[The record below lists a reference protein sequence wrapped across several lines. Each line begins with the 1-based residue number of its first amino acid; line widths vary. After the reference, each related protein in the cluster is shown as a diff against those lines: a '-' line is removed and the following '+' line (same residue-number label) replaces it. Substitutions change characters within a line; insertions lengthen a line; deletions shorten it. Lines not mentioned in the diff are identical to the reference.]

1 MRAIYEIDGFL
12 NVLIAARDH
21 GVQRLVYAASSSTYG
36 DSEKLPKTEDHI
48 GKPLSTYAV
57 TKLANELYAH
67 VFHLNYGLSV
77 TGLRYFNVFGER
89 QDPLGAYAAAIP
101 KFIQHFIKHE
111 APLIF
116 GDGEQSRD
124 FTYVANVV
132 QMNHLAATADATHV
146 NAQVFNT
153 AVGDRCRLVDL
164 TETIRQLLSVYDS
177 EIAQVAIQYGPK
189 REGDIAHSLA
199 SIEKAERLLGYR
211 PTHTWKQG
219 LEQAIAWYWK
229 YFN

>member
-1 MRAIYEIDGFL
+1 
-12 NVLIAARDH
+12 
-21 GVQRLVYAASSSTYG
+21 
-36 DSEKLPKTEDHI
+36 
-48 GKPLSTYAV
+48 
-57 TKLANELYAH
+57 
-67 VFHLNYGLSV
+67 
-77 TGLRYFNVFGER
+77 
-89 QDPLGAYAAAIP
+89 
-101 KFIQHFIKHE
+101 
-111 APLIF
+111 
-116 GDGEQSRD
+116 
-124 FTYVANVV
+124 VV

-199 SIEKAERLLGYR
+199 SIEKAQRELGYK